1 VSEKYII
8 IRYVTMHFINLAGY
22 MTVSN
27 KRKIV
32 MYEVKKDVHGVT
44 LVPLKII
51 FKYFIRG
58 R

>member
-1 VSEKYII
+1 
-8 IRYVTMHFINLAGY
+8 MHFINLAGY